1 MKRFWL
7 IIPLALCMFAGCT
20 GTVSEQPQTNSFFAM
35 DTVMDLTI
43 YGNKSLLADVETLI
57 SDLEEKVS
65 VTDETSELYTINQ
78 TGTGT
83 LTGSAAELMQSALAM
98 CQRTGG
104 ALDISIY
111 PVVRAWGFTTESC
124 LCRTVWKLT
133 WAALPRD
140 LLVAGLLNT

>member
-78 TGTGT
+78 TRHPAYHGNFVFADSAGTIHCP
-83 LTGSAAELMQSALAM
+83 SSCSRRVPSFQSP
-98 CQRTGG
+98 RT
-104 ALDISIY
+104 
-111 PVVRAWGFTTESC
+111 
-124 LCRTVWKLT
+124 
-133 WAALPRD
+133 
-140 LLVAGLLNT
+140 

>member
-83 LTGSAAELMQSALAM
+83 LTGSAAELMQS
-98 CQRTGG
+98 RFF
-104 ALDISIY
+104 
-111 PVVRAWGFTTESC
+111 VKNES
-124 LCRTVWKLT
+124 V
-133 WAALPRD
+133 D
-140 LLVAGLLNT
+140 LIVIA

>member
-83 LTGSAAELMQSALAM
+83 LTGSAAELMQ
-98 CQRTGG
+98 
-104 ALDISIY
+104 
-111 PVVRAWGFTTESC
+111 
-124 LCRTVWKLT
+124 
-133 WAALPRD
+133 
-140 LLVAGLLNT
+140 

>member
-104 ALDISIY
+104 YFNLSG
-111 PVVRAWGFTTESC
+111 R
-124 LCRTVWKLT
+124 
-133 WAALPRD
+133 
-140 LLVAGLLNT
+140 AGLGVHHGELSGARGGNPGGAVGPCGLHTDPI